1 MRAFRELDRVL
12 RGEATTGDALAN
24 EGLGLSAAPLVR
36 VGVLLAAGYGVC
48 MGVYGLL
55 RPDGAEWR
63 LMVAGALKVPALFF
77 LTVLVTFPSLYVFN
91 TLLGSRLRFGEL
103 LRLVMYSL
111 SVLLAVLAS
120 FGPIVILFSV
130 STTSYPFILLLN
142 VAIFAVAGA
151 FGVGFLYKTL
161 VRLLMVRSAP
171 PLLPI
176 TPEPGDQAP
185 PPVARPVRAEPPP
198 RVNAVFYV
206 WMAVFGIVGAQMG
219 WVLRPFVGSPDLP
232 FAWFRPREASFIEG
246 VAKSVRA
253 LFGG

>member
-1 MRAFRELDRVL
+1 MQAFRELDRVL
-12 RGEATTGDALAN
+12 RGEATEGDVLAR
-24 EGLGLSAAPLVR
+24 EGLGIATDPLLR
-36 VGVLLAAGYGVC
+36 VGVLLAASYGVC

-63 LMVAGALKVPALFF
+63 LMLAGALKVPSLFF

-142 VAIFAVAGA
+142 VAVFAVAGA

-161 VRLLMVRSAP
+161 VRLLMVRMTP
-171 PLLPI
+171 PLLA
-176 TPEPGDQAP
+176 TPPTEGEP
-185 PPVARPVRAEPPP
+185 PPPMARPVRNEPQPK
-198 RVNAVFYV
+198 VNAVFYV
-206 WMAVFGIVGAQMG
+206 WMMMFGIVGAQMG

-232 FAWFRPREASFIEG
+232 FAWFRPREASFFEG
-246 VAKSVRA
+246 VTKSLRA